1 MTDGVAEVPAAGD
14 QEARHIVFQGVVNF
28 RDLGGYP
35 TSDGRGTR
43 WRQVFRSDAL
53 YRLTAED
60 RLGYDALGIRAV
72 YDLRSDDERSLHPNP
87 MASRQIALES
97 RVPRGEFSDGSALKE
112 ASDAE
117 RRLRDVYLAVLATA
131 GPLFGDLL
139 SGLADPE
146 RLPAVVH
153 CAGGKDRTGLAAA
166 LLLSWLGVDRQI
178 VLDDY
183 ELTGRTQTP
192 ERHREILDRF
202 VSAGM
207 SHDAAV
213 ALLAAPRW
221 VMAEAL
227 DVVDDEYGGVEAYLR
242 GPAAM
247 SVETLDALRLQLL
260 E

>member
-1 MTDGVAEVPAAGD
+1 
-14 QEARHIVFQGVVNF
+14 
-28 RDLGGYP
+28 
-35 TSDGRGTR
+35 
-43 WRQVFRSDAL
+43 
-53 YRLTAED
+53 
-60 RLGYDALGIRAV
+60 
-72 YDLRSDDERSLHPNP
+72 
-87 MASRQIALES
+87 
-97 RVPRGEFSDGSALKE
+97 
-112 ASDAE
+112 
-117 RRLRDVYLAVLATA
+117 
-131 GPLFGDLL
+131 
-139 SGLADPE
+139 
-146 RLPAVVH
+146 VVH

-166 LLLSWLGVDRQI
+166 LLLSWLGVDRKI